1 MTHNCL
7 EEVVLRFLD
16 FLYDILF
23 WHFFQ
28 LNFCQLDLLKI
39 LDVLDE
45 KYLVGEEQD
54 FLLVTVL
61 AHASDIQVRVEGGS
75 LTVREILTYG
85 LDGILDPDLSL
96 IGCMTEAGLS
106 FI

>member
-1 MTHNCL
+1 MDL
-7 EEVVLRFLD
+7 F
-16 FLYDILF
+16 YDILF

-28 LNFCQLDLLKI
+28 LHFCQLDFLKI

-45 KYLVGEEQD
+45 EDLVGKEQD

-61 AHASDIQVRVEGGS
+61 AHACDIQVRVEGGS
-75 LTVREILTYG
+75 LTVGDILSHG
-85 LDGILDPDLSL
+85 LDGILDPDLGL
-96 IGCMTEAGLS
+96 IRGMTEPWLP